1 MALARRTLETG
12 TAAVLAL
19 FAAAVVAS
27 SLQLQSG
34 WGPTGP
40 QAGYVPLRLGGLL
53 LLVSLA
59 LLVQAVR
66 APDGGE
72 PIATRA
78 QLARSLSLFVPTV
91 AMAIG
96 MTWLGVYLTGA
107 VFLAYMAHRHGG
119 MRWIRA
125 VALGIGATVLFFLIF
140 ELWFGVPLAKGPLE
154 QWLGL

>member
-1 MALARRTLETG
+1 MALARRTLEIG
-12 TAAVLAL
+12 TAAGLAL
-19 FAAAVVAS
+19 LAAAVIAS

-59 LLVQAVR
+59 LLVQAAR
-66 APDGGE
+66 APGGGE
-72 PIATRA
+72 TFATRE

-96 MTWLGVYLTGA
+96 MTWLGVYVTGA
-107 VFLAYMAHRHGG
+107 VFLAYMAQRHGG
-119 MRWIRA
+119 MHWSRA
-125 VALGIGATVLFFLIF
+125 AALGLGATVLFFLVF

-154 QWLGL
+154 HWLGL

>member
-1 MALARRTLETG
+1 MALTRRTLEIG
-12 TAAVLAL
+12 TATGLAL
-19 FAAAVVAS
+19 LAAAVIAS

-59 LLVQAVR
+59 LLVQAAR
-66 APDGGE
+66 APGGGE
-72 PIATRA
+72 PFATRE

-119 MRWIRA
+119 MHWSRA
-125 VALGIGATVLFFLIF
+125 TALGVGATVLFYLVF

>member
-1 MALARRTLETG
+1 MALARRTLEVG
-12 TAAVLAL
+12 TAASLAL
-19 FAAAVVAS
+19 LAGAVIAG

-53 LLVSLA
+53 LVVSLL
-59 LLVQAVR
+59 LLVQAAR
-66 APDGGE
+66 APGGGE
-72 PIATRA
+72 PIATRE

-96 MTWLGVYLTGA
+96 MAWLGVYLTGA
-107 VFLAYMAHRHGG
+107 VYLTYMARRHGG
-119 MRWIRA
+119 MAWSRA
-125 VALGIGATVLFFLIF
+125 IALGVGAIVLFFLVF

-154 QWLGL
+154 HWLGL